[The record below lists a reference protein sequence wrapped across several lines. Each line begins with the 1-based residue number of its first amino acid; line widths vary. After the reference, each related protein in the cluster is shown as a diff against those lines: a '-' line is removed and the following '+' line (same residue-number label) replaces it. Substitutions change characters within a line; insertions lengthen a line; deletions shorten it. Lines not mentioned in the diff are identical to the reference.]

1 MIFWFLCQVTKKRIR
16 VSLHAQLQSCSVSR
30 STKAENKNA
39 SPTLFIVSTA
49 AYCESANRDLR
60 YSIDEFQLNQN
71 YYASKSIGFVDKSGL
86 LFDSNRHHWK
96 SIVRLY

>member
-1 MIFWFLCQVTKKRIR
+1 MIFWFLCQVEKKRIR
-16 VSLHAQLQSCSVSR
+16 VLLYARLQSCSVSR

-39 SPTLFIVSTA
+39 SPALFIVSTT

-71 YYASKSIGFVDKSGL
+71 YYASKSIGFVDKTGL